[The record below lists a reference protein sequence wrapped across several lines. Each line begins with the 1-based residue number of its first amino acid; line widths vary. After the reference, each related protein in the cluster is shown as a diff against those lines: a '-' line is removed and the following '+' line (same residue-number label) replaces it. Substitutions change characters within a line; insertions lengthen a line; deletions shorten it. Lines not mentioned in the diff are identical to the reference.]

1 MTSVAGR
8 ARPVRAA
15 GRAQAVS
22 DLTAV
27 PDTVARL
34 RAAFTGGRTK
44 PRAWRIRQLDG
55 LLRMLAE
62 REEQI
67 VEALA
72 ADLGRPAGDAWI
84 ADIGAIALEAKH
96 ARSNLAS
103 WMRDRRTALPLS
115 QVPGKGFIRFEP
127 LGVVLII
134 GAWNYP
140 FYLTLGP
147 LVGAIAAG
155 NTVAIKPSEHAPESS
170 ALLASMIPQ
179 YLDPDAVAVLQGEA
193 DVTTALFEQKLD
205 HALFTGSE
213 RIGTL
218 VAQTAAKHLTPVT
231 LELGGKCPLI
241 VDQDADLDVAARRIV
256 WAKLVNSG
264 QTCITPDYVLAHE
277 AVAHELVQKVCETL
291 TRFREGESAAQPIV
305 NERQFDRLAGLLNG
319 HGGRVVTGGG
329 TDRSSLAVEP
339 TVIVDPEP
347 DSDLM
352 REEIFG
358 PILPVITVRSL
369 TDAIE
374 FVRVRPKPLALYLF
388 GSSRAARNRVL
399 RETSSGGVVVNHV
412 GLHCMAPQLP
422 FGGVG
427 SSGTGAYHGR
437 YGFETFSHRKAVV
450 VKRARPDVPLLYPP
464 RTALKMRVLRRF
476 F

>member
-1 MTSVAGR
+1 MTSVAGWVR
-8 ARPVRAA
+8 PARTA
-15 GRAQAVS
+15 GRTQTTS
-22 DLTAV
+22 DLKAV

-34 RAAFTGGRTK
+34 RATFTEGRTK
-44 PRAWRIRQLDG
+44 PRAWRARQLDG

-62 REEQI
+62 QEEHI

-84 ADIGAIALEAKH
+84 ADIGAIALEARY
-96 ARSNLAS
+96 ARSRLAA
-103 WMRDRRTALPLS
+103 WMRDTRTALPLS
-115 QVPGKGFIRFEP
+115 QLPGRGFIRHEP
-127 LGVVLII
+127 LGVVLVI

-147 LVGAIAAG
+147 LVGALAAG
-155 NTVAIKPSEHAPESS
+155 NAVVIKPSEHAPASS
-170 ALLASMIPQ
+170 ALLASLIPR
-179 YLDPDAVAVLQGEA
+179 YLDTDAVAVLQGEA
-193 DVTTALFEQKLD
+193 DVTTAVFEQKVD

-213 RIGTL
+213 LIGTL

-241 VDQDADLDVAARRIV
+241 VDRDADLDVTARRIV

-277 AVAHELVQKVCETL
+277 AVADKLVQKIRETL
-291 TRFREGESAAQPIV
+291 TSFREGEPAAQPIV
-305 NERQFDRLAGLLNG
+305 NERQFDRLARLLDG
-319 HGGRVVTGGG
+319 HGGRVVAGGG
-329 TDRSSLAVEP
+329 ADRPSLAIEP
-339 TVIVDPEP
+339 TVIVAPEP
-347 DSDLM
+347 DSELM

-358 PILPVITVRSL
+358 PILPVVTVGSL
-369 TDAIE
+369 SDAIE
-374 FVRVRPKPLALYLF
+374 FVRRRPKPLALYLF
-388 GSSRAARNRVL
+388 GSSRAARDRVL
-399 RETSSGGVVVNHV
+399 GETSSGGVVVNHI

-450 VKRARPDVPLLYPP
+450 VKRARPDAPLLYPP
-464 RTALKMRVLRRF
+464 RTDLKMRILRRLF
-476 F
+476 

>member
-8 ARPVRAA
+8 VRPAGTAPSNDIAA
-15 GRAQAVS
+15 VAG
-22 DLTAV
+22 
-27 PDTVARL
+27 TVARL
-34 RAAFTGGRTK
+34 RAAFAGGRTR

-55 LLRMLAE
+55 LLTMLAE
-62 REEQI
+62 REQEI
-67 VEALA
+67 ADALA

-84 ADIGAIALEAKH
+84 ADIGAVALEAKH
-96 ARSNLAS
+96 ARRNLAG

-115 QVPGKGFIRFEP
+115 QRPGKGFIRFEP
-127 LGVVLII
+127 LGVVLVV

-155 NTVAIKPSEHAPESS
+155 NAVVIKPSEHAPESS
-170 ALLASMIPQ
+170 ALLASMVPQ
-179 YLDPDAVAVLQGEA
+179 YLDPEAVAVLQGEA

-218 VAQTAAKHLTPVT
+218 VAQAAAKHLTPVT

-241 VDQDADLDVAARRIV
+241 VDRDADLEVTARRIV

-277 AVAHELVQKVCETL
+277 AVADELVQKVCETL
-291 TRFREGESAAQPIV
+291 VTFREDEPAAQPIV
-305 NERQFDRLAGLLNG
+305 NERQFERLAGLLDG
-319 HGGRVVTGGG
+319 HGGRVVAGGG
-329 TDRSSLAVEP
+329 TERASLAVEP
-339 TVIVDPEP
+339 TVIVDPAA

-352 REEIFG
+352 GEEIFG

-374 FVRVRPKPLALYLF
+374 FVRARPKPLALYLF
-388 GSSRAARNRVL
+388 GASRGARDRVL
-399 RETSSGGVVVNHV
+399 RETSSGGVVVNHI

-450 VKRARPDVPLLYPP
+450 VKRARPDAPLLYPP
-464 RTALKMRVLRRF
+464 RTPLKMRVLRRLF
-476 F
+476 

>member
-8 ARPVRAA
+8 R
-15 GRAQAVS
+15 QATS
-22 DLTAV
+22 DLAEV
-27 PDTVARL
+27 PYTVTRL
-34 RAAFTGGRTK
+34 KAAFAEGRTR

-55 LLRMLAE
+55 LLRMLTE
-62 REEQI
+62 REDQI
-67 VEALA
+67 VDALA

-84 ADIGAIALEAKH
+84 ADVGAIASEAKH
-96 ARSNLAS
+96 ARRNLAA

-115 QVPGKGFIRFEP
+115 QLPGKGFIRYEP
-127 LGVVLII
+127 LGVVLVI

-147 LVGAIAAG
+147 LVGALAAG
-155 NTVAIKPSEHAPESS
+155 NAVVIKPSEHAPKSS

-179 YLDPDAVAVLQGEA
+179 YLDPDAVAVLEGEA

-241 VDQDADLDVAARRIV
+241 VDRDADLGVTARRIV

-277 AVAHELVQKVCETL
+277 AVADELVQKIRETL
-291 TRFREGESAAQPIV
+291 NRFREGEPAAQPIV
-305 NERQFDRLAGLLNG
+305 NERQFERLAGLLNG
-319 HGGRVVTGGG
+319 HGGRVVAGGG
-329 TDRSSLAVEP
+329 TDRASLAVEP
-339 TVIVDPEP
+339 TVIVNPEA

-374 FVRVRPKPLALYLF
+374 FVRARPKPLAVYLF
-388 GSSRAARNRVL
+388 GSSRAARDRVL
-399 RETSSGGVVVNHV
+399 KETSSGGVVVNHV

-450 VKRARPDVPLLYPP
+450 VKRARPDVALLYPP
-464 RTALKMRVLRRF
+464 RTELKMRILRRLF
-476 F
+476 